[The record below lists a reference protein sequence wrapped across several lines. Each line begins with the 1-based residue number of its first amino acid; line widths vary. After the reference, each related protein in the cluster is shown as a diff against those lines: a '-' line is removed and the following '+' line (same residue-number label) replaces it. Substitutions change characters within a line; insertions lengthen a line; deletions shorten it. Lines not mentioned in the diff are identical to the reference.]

1 MQTAILTDRDLH
13 DRVSLQ
19 SRGVSFVR
27 TAEHL
32 LTRFGQLLQGVKAF
46 VSSIRSY
53 SKHEASYLF
62 RLQDLDLVGLAKA
75 FALLRMPKVAEL
87 KGKEEEIADRWQD
100 REVDVSPFAP
110 RSAARGGS

>member
-1 MQTAILTDRDLH
+1 MQKAILTDRDMH
-13 DRVSLQ
+13 DRVGDLRSI
-19 SRGVSFVR
+19 SRWSICSSSGV
-27 TAEHL
+27 
-32 LTRFGQLLQGVKAF
+32 QGIKAF

-87 KGKEEEIADRWQD
+87 KGKEKEIAERWSDRA
-100 REVDVSPFAP
+100 VDVSFS
-110 RSAARGGS
+110 RSEYLRRTRHADC

>member
-1 MQTAILTDRDLH
+1 MT
-13 DRVSLQ
+13 
-19 SRGVSFVR
+19 
-27 TAEHL
+27 EHL
-32 LTRFGQLLQGVKAF
+32 LTCLARSLQGVKAF

-87 KGKEEEIADRWQD
+87 KGKEKEIADRWQD
-100 REVDVSPFAP
+100 REVDVSQFALPFV
-110 RSAARGGS
+110 ARGGS